1 MLASPVAK
9 PELRVCAREP
19 RRREMARPCCA
30 RRCSTGTALF
40 DGWLRWLE
48 RGAARPAELVVGRGR
63 VGEAGH
69 LRDVVWNTLKSGG
82 HMKDSIYK
90 TGSSSMLHGLRAK
103 GSAAALINSKNPMW
117 PVAEFSRSH
126 VLVPWSPDGEFLNL
140 NLKALALIY
149 GYPCK

>member
-1 MLASPVAK
+1 MG
-9 PELRVCAREP
+9 
-19 RRREMARPCCA
+19 M
-30 RRCSTGTALF
+30 
-40 DGWLRWLE
+40 
-48 RGAARPAELVVGRGR
+48 VGRQ
-63 VGEAGH
+63 VLMVA
-69 LRDVVWNTLKSGG
+69 RDPHGPALVDDALEFY
-82 HMKDSIYK
+82 MAMQF
-90 TGSSSMLHGLRAK
+90 MLNGFRAK